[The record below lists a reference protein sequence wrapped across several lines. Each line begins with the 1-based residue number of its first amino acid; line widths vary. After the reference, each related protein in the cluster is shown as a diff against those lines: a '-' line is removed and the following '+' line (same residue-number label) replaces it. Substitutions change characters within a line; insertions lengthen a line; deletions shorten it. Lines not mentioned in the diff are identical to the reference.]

1 MAKINQ
7 RSWRVPGRRTKR
19 KAWGYTTVIN
29 GAQRRCY
36 KADWTKEDAEK
47 ALSELVLNIEPPKKL
62 PEITL
67 AQAAE
72 RYLAEKARKRS
83 LKEDKRLLAHL
94 QSAFGPDTNLS
105 DITASRV
112 SAYKA
117 QRLASASVRRKDEN
131 GQPTRLGAASINLVS

>member
-1 MAKINQ
+1 
-7 RSWRVPGRRTKR
+7 
-19 KAWGYTTVIN
+19 
-29 GAQRRCY
+29 
-36 KADWTKEDAEK
+36 
-47 ALSELVLNIEPPKKL
+47 
-62 PEITL
+62 L

-94 QSAFGPDTNLS
+94 QSALGPDTNLS
-105 DITASRV
+105 DITAGRI

-117 QRLASASVRRKDEN
+117 QRLASPSVRRKDEN